1 MIFDGDG
8 MDKTDL
14 TGANIPN
21 YETLIGQSMN
31 YKRRGWGF
39 VLFVFLLSSVAAFT
53 ISYFEMKFSVMVN
66 VLLTLSGVFGLV
78 WFVLYVAGYARFG
91 LDEVATPSFAGV
103 ADGLKDAIIIT
114 ANDGSVVYS
123 NDAYIKLAYRNNGNK
138 NNGINPPEIA
148 FSGNREISDE
158 LYKLANAAK
167 NGQEYYA
174 EMRFRMT
181 TDPMPDENGSL
192 KKTDIGLPNSLWVSA
207 QVTKITSGNF
217 KGGAL
222 WQIQDISN
230 RSDRQEMMINKL
242 KQTIDY
248 LDEAPVGFLSSQPN
262 GDIVFMNST
271 LTKWLGGKKANEF
284 EKNKLNHVVG
294 DNGAMVLNHKNLN
307 FKAGDNVNIDQT
319 LFVDFMKANGSSFAA
334 KILHRVKVEQGE
346 VKKVN
351 SFVMP
356 EMNLND
362 KLADVSADILFSRF
376 FNYAPLGMA
385 ALDNEGVILSANPA
399 FRKMFTADKVTNN
412 ALVNLIAEDSQ
423 KAIKRAIEQALV
435 GKIEAVPIEF
445 TCGEDAKNSG
455 QLFFNRVQA
464 DVGKTDNQ
472 AENVQLI
479 AYLLDT
485 TQQRTLE
492 EQFAQGQKMQAIGQL
507 AGGIAHDFNNVLTAI
522 LGNCE
527 LLLSNIKSSDPTF
540 ADLMGIKSNA
550 NRAAGLVGQLL
561 AFSRR
566 QTLRPS
572 LVTLSDL
579 LSEMRLLFDQLKGK
593 NVNIIMH
600 HGRELGWVKVDHN
613 QLEQVLM
620 NLVVNASHAMPK
632 GGEVAIRTSNVNA
645 RQVRELG
652 HEEMEIQDYVLISVK
667 DNGTGMSEE
676 VQRKI
681 FLPFYTTKEIGKGTG
696 LGLSTAYGIIK
707 QTGGYIYVESE
718 EGIGTEFSI
727 YLPRQYPDEE
737 TLKEMSAKSVKKT
750 EKLKDLS
757 GKGTILLVDDEEGV
771 RSFAVRALQARGY
784 DMLQA
789 EDGIEALELLEAYEG
804 KIDLII
810 SDVMMPG
817 MDGPTMY
824 NNLPEKYKQVTTI
837 FMSGYAEEV
846 YRDQIAED
854 ANIGF
859 LAKPVGIKKLAE
871 TVKLY
876 IDEEE

>member
-1 MIFDGDG
+1 MNKAEQNKPD
-8 MDKTDL
+8 M
-14 TGANIPN
+14 PN
-21 YETLIGQSMN
+21 YEQLVGQTMN

-39 VLFVFLLSSVAAFT
+39 VVFVVLLSIIAGFLLGILEIKLLFWLNVA
-53 ISYFEMKFSVMVN
+53 
-66 VLLTLSGVFGLV
+66 LTTAGVFGLI
-78 WFVLYVAGYARFG
+78 WFVLYIAGYARFG
-91 LDEVATPSFAGV
+91 HEELPTMSFAAV
-103 ADGLKDAIIIT
+103 ADGLKDAIVIT

-123 NDAYIKLAYRNNGNK
+123 NDAYIRLAFKGNNDK
-138 NNGINPPEIA
+138 NNGMNPPEIA
-148 FSGNREISDE
+148 FSGNKDISDE
-158 LYKLANAAK
+158 LYKLANAAQ

-174 EMRFRMT
+174 ELRLRIAG
-181 TDPMPDENGSL
+181 DLADKADAES
-192 KKTDIGLPNSLWVSA
+192 GLSRSQWVSM
-207 QVTKITSGNF
+207 QVTKVTSGNF

-222 WQIQDISN
+222 WQIQDISR
-230 RSDRQEMMINKL
+230 RSDRQEMMISKL

-248 LDEAPVGFLSSQPN
+248 LDEAPVGFLSSQPD
-262 GDIVFMNST
+262 GEIMFMNST
-271 LTKWLGGKKANEF
+271 LAQWLGGKRGAEF
-284 EKNKLNHVVG
+284 EKNKIGHIIG
-294 DNGAMVLNHKNLN
+294 ENGTMVLDPQSLDFEAH
-307 FKAGDNVNIDQT
+307 ANVNIDQT
-319 LFVDFMKANGSSFAA
+319 LHVDFLKSDGSSFAA
-334 KILHRVKVEQGE
+334 KILHRVKVLQGE
-346 VKKVN
+346 IQKVN
-351 SFVMP
+351 SFILP
-356 EMNLND
+356 EQNLND
-362 KLADVSADILFSRF
+362 KLADINADVLFSRF

-385 ALDNEGVILSANPA
+385 ALSKDGAVLSANPA
-399 FRKMFTADKVTNN
+399 FRGLFDDKKVINGRLAD
-412 ALVNLIAEDSQ
+412 LVSNSSKKSIE
-423 KAIKRAIEQALV
+423 RAIEQALV
-435 GKIEAVPIEF
+435 GKIEAVPIDFSSGGDE
-445 TCGEDAKNSG
+445 KNSG
-455 QLFFNRVQA
+455 QLFFNRVRA
-464 DVGKTDNQ
+464 EVGM
-472 AENVQLI
+472 AEGAEENVQLI
-479 AYLLDT
+479 AYILDT
-485 TQQRTLE
+485 TEQRTLE
-492 EQFAQGQKMQAIGQL
+492 AQFAQGQKMQAIGQL

-527 LLLSNIKSSDPTF
+527 LLLSNIKSSDPSF

-550 NRAAGLVGQLL
+550 NRAASLVGQLL

-566 QTLRPS
+566 QTLRPT

-593 NVNIIMH
+593 NVNISMH

-620 NLVVNASHAMPK
+620 NLVVNASHAMPR
-632 GGEVAIRTSNVNA
+632 GGEVSIRTSNVSA
-645 RQVRELG
+645 REIRELD
-652 HEEMEIQDYVLISVK
+652 HKEMTVQDYVLISVK
-667 DNGTGMSEE
+667 DDGSGMPEE
-676 VQRKI
+676 VKRKI
-681 FLPFYTTKEIGKGTG
+681 FLPFYTTKEMGKGTG

-718 EGIGTEFSI
+718 EGVGTEFSI
-727 YLPRQYPDEE
+727 YLPRQYPADSI
-737 TLKEMSAKSVKKT
+737 LKEMRDKKQKNT

-789 EDGIEALELLEAYEG
+789 EDGQEALDLLDEYEG

-810 SDVMMPG
+810 SDVMMPI

-876 IDEEE
+876 MSEDG

>member
-1 MIFDGDG
+1 MS
-8 MDKTDL
+8 KTDL
-14 TGANIPN
+14 SKADMPN
-21 YETLIGQSMN
+21 YEQLIGQSMN

-39 VLFVFLLSSVAAFT
+39 VLFVFLLSGIAALIIT
-53 ISYFEMKFSVMVN
+53 YFEVRFSIVVN
-66 VLLTLSGVFGLV
+66 MFLTISGVFGLI

-103 ADGLKDAIIIT
+103 ADGLKDAIVIT

-123 NDAYIKLAYRNNGNK
+123 NDAYIKLAYRNNRDK
-138 NNGINPPEIA
+138 NNGLNPPEIA
-148 FSGNREISDE
+148 FAGNREISEE

-167 NGQEYYA
+167 NGQEYYV
-174 EMRFRMT
+174 EMRLRLIS
-181 TDPMPDENGSL
+181 DPMSDKAIV
-192 KKTDIGLPNSLWVSA
+192 KKTDMGLPNSLWVSA
-207 QVTKITSGNF
+207 QVTKIASGNF

-230 RSDRQEMMINKL
+230 RSERQEIMINKL

-248 LDEAPVGFLSSQPN
+248 LDEAPVGFLSSRPN
-262 GDIVFMNST
+262 GDISFMNNT
-271 LTKWLGGKKANEF
+271 LAHWLGGKRAAEF
-284 EKNKLNHVVG
+284 EKNKLKHVVG
-294 DNGAMVLNHKNLN
+294 DNGAMVLNHKSLN
-307 FKAGDNVNIDQT
+307 FKNNDSVNIDQT
-319 LFVDFMKANGSSFAA
+319 LHVDFIKSDGMSFAA

-346 VKKVN
+346 VKKIS

-356 EMNLND
+356 EVNIND
-362 KLADVSADILFSRF
+362 KLTDVNADILFSRF

-385 ALDNEGVILSANPA
+385 TLDNGGVILSANPS
-399 FRKMFTADKVTNN
+399 FSRMFNGNKVINNQLKNLMADGSKKS
-412 ALVNLIAEDSQ
+412 IE
-423 KAIKRAIEQALV
+423 RAIEQAKI
-435 GKIEAVPIEF
+435 GKIEAVPIDF
-445 TCGEDAKNSG
+445 SCGEDEKRSG
-455 QLFFNRVQA
+455 QLFFNRVHA
-464 DVGKTDNQ
+464 DVDNVEGDV
-472 AENVQLI
+472 ASVQLI

-485 TQQRTLE
+485 TEHRILE
-492 EQFAQGQKMQAIGQL
+492 AQFSQGQKMQAIGQL

-572 LVTLSDL
+572 LVALADL

-593 NVNIIMH
+593 NVNISIH

-620 NLVVNASHAMPK
+620 NLVVNAGHAMPK
-632 GGEVAIRTSNVNA
+632 GGEIAIKTSNVSA
-645 RQVRELG
+645 REVQELDRK
-652 HEEMEIQDYVLISVK
+652 EMDIQDYVLISVK
-667 DNGTGMSEE
+667 DNGTGMSED

-718 EGIGTEFSI
+718 EGVGTEFHI

-737 TLKEMSAKSVKKT
+737 TLREMSAKSVRKT

-789 EDGIEALELLEAYEG
+789 EDGIEALELLESYEG

-876 IDEEE
+876 INEDE

>member
-1 MIFDGDG
+1 MN
-8 MDKTDL
+8 KTDL
-14 TGANIPN
+14 ADANMPN
-21 YETLIGQSMN
+21 YEQLIGRSMN

-39 VLFVFLLSSVAAFT
+39 VIFVLLLSAIAAIAIGF
-53 ISYFEMKFSVMVN
+53 FEVKFSNFVN
-66 VLLTLSGVFGLV
+66 LFLTLFGVFGLV
-78 WFVLYVAGYARFG
+78 WFVLYVSGYARFG
-91 LDEVATPSFAGV
+91 LDETQTLSFAGV
-103 ADGLKDAIIIT
+103 ADGLKDAIVIT

-123 NDAYIKLAYRNNGNK
+123 NDAYVKLAYQGKNDK
-138 NNGINPPEIA
+138 NNGMNPPEIA
-148 FSGNREISDE
+148 FAGNNEISDE

-174 EMRFRMT
+174 EMRLKMAVA
-181 TDPMPDENGSL
+181 DGDSL
-192 KKTDIGLPNSLWVSA
+192 LKSQWVSA

-248 LDEAPVGFLSSQPN
+248 LDDAPVGFLSSRPN
-262 GDIVFMNST
+262 GEILFMNGT
-271 LTKWLGGKKANEF
+271 LTRWLGGKKNNEF
-284 EKNKLNHVVG
+284 EQNKLKHVVG
-294 DNGAMVLNHKNLN
+294 DNGAMVLNPQSLN
-307 FKAGDNVNIDQT
+307 FENKDNVNIDQT
-319 LFVDFMKANGSSFAA
+319 LHVDFMKSDGQSFPA
-334 KILHRVKVEQGE
+334 KILHRVKVQQGE
-346 VKKVN
+346 LNKIN
-351 SFVMP
+351 SFVLP
-356 EMNLND
+356 EANLND
-362 KLADVSADILFSRF
+362 KLADVNAEMLFSRF

-385 ALDNEGVILSANPA
+385 ALDKDGVILSANPA
-399 FRKMFTADKVTNN
+399 FIKLFEKQKVTNN
-412 ALVNLIAEDSQ
+412 SLIDLVSKDSQ
-423 KAIKRAIEQALV
+423 EPIKKAIGQAMV
-435 GKIEAVPIEF
+435 GDVEAVPIDF
-445 TCGEDAKNSG
+445 ASGEEEKNSG
-455 QLFFNRVQA
+455 QLFFNRVRA
-464 DVGKTDNQ
+464 GIGKTDGG
-472 AENVQLI
+472 AENVQMI
-479 AYLLDT
+479 AYLFDT
-485 TQQRTLE
+485 TTQRTLE
-492 EQFAQGQKMQAIGQL
+492 AQFAQGQKMQAIGQL

-550 NRAAGLVGQLL
+550 NRAASLVGQLL

-593 NVNIIMH
+593 NVKITMK

-620 NLVVNASHAMPK
+620 NLVVNAGHAMPK
-632 GGEVAIRTSNVNA
+632 GGEVVIKTTNVNA
-645 RQVRELG
+645 REIRDLDRK
-652 HEEMEIQDYVLISVK
+652 EMEIQDYVLISVK
-667 DNGTGMSEE
+667 DTGTGMPPD

-681 FLPFYTTKEIGKGTG
+681 FLPFYTTKEMGKGTG

-718 EGIGTEFSI
+718 EGVGTEFTI

-737 TLKEMSAKSVKKT
+737 TLKEMRETKQKT
-750 EKLKDLS
+750 KEKLKDLS

-784 DMLQA
+784 DMLEA
-789 EDGIEALELLEAYEG
+789 DDGTTGLELLESHEG

-824 NNLPEKYKQVTTI
+824 NNLPEKYKHVTTI

-859 LAKPVGIKKLAE
+859 LSKPVGIKKLAE

-876 IDEEE
+876 ISEND

>member
-1 MIFDGDG
+1 MSE
-8 MDKTDL
+8 TDL
-14 TGANIPN
+14 AKADMPN
-21 YETLIGQSMN
+21 YEQLIGQSMN

-39 VLFVFLLSSVAAFT
+39 VLFVFLLSGAAAL
-53 ISYFEMKFSVMVN
+53 ILNYFEMKFSLVVN
-66 VLLTLSGVFGLV
+66 IFLTLSGVFGLI

-103 ADGLKDAIIIT
+103 ADGLKDAIVIT

-123 NDAYIKLAYRNNGNK
+123 NDAYVKLAYRGNRDK
-138 NNGINPPEIA
+138 NNGLNPPEIA
-148 FSGNREISDE
+148 FAGNREISEE

-174 EMRFRMT
+174 EMRLRMA
-181 TDPMPDENGSL
+181 TDPMPNDNGIV
-192 KKTDIGLPNSLWVSA
+192 KKTDIGQPNSLWVSA
-207 QVTKITSGNF
+207 QVTKIASGNF

-230 RSDRQEMMINKL
+230 RSERQEIMINKL

-248 LDEAPVGFLSSQPN
+248 LDEAPVGFLSSRPN
-262 GDIVFMNST
+262 GDISFINHT
-271 LTKWLGGKKANEF
+271 LAHWLGGKRAVEF
-284 EKNKLNHVVG
+284 EKNKLKHVVG
-294 DNGAMVLNHKNLN
+294 DNGAMVLNHKSLN
-307 FKAGDNVNIDQT
+307 YKANDNVNIDQT
-319 LFVDFMKANGSSFAA
+319 LHVDFIKSDGTSFAA

-346 VKKVN
+346 VKKIS

-362 KLADVSADILFSRF
+362 KLSDMNADILFSRF

-385 ALDNEGVILSANPA
+385 ALDENGVILTANPA
-399 FRKMFTADKVTNN
+399 FNRMFDGKKVISNSLKDLMAN
-412 ALVNLIAEDSQ
+412 DSQ
-423 KAIKRAIEQALV
+423 KSIERAIEQAKI
-435 GKIEAVPIEF
+435 GKIEAVPIDF
-445 TCGEDAKNSG
+445 SCGEDEKNSG
-455 QLFFNRVQA
+455 QLFFNRVHA
-464 DVGKTDNQ
+464 EVGKTEDE
-472 AENVQLI
+472 AANVQLI

-485 TQQRTLE
+485 TEQRTLE
-492 EQFAQGQKMQAIGQL
+492 AQFAQGQKMQAIGQL

-527 LLLSNIKSSDPTF
+527 LLLSNIRSSDPTF

-572 LVTLSDL
+572 LVALSDL

-593 NVNIIMH
+593 NVNISIH

-620 NLVVNASHAMPK
+620 NLVVNAGHAMPK
-632 GGEVAIRTSNVNA
+632 GGEIEIGTSNVSA
-645 RQVRELG
+645 REVRELDRK
-652 HEEMEIQDYVLISVK
+652 EMEIQDYILIKVK
-667 DNGTGMSEE
+667 DNGSGMSDE

-718 EGIGTEFSI
+718 EGVGTEFYI
-727 YLPRQYPDEE
+727 YLPRQYPDEA
-737 TLKEMSAKSVKKT
+737 TLKEMSAKSVRKI

-789 EDGIEALELLEAYEG
+789 EDGIEALELLESYEG

-876 IDEEE
+876 ISEDE

>member
-1 MIFDGDG
+1 MNE
-8 MDKTDL
+8 TDL
-14 TGANIPN
+14 DKLNAPN
-21 YETLIGQSMN
+21 YEQLIGQSMN

-39 VLFVFLLSSVAAFT
+39 VLFVFLLSGLAALT
-53 ISYFEMKFSVMVN
+53 ITYFDVKFSFLVN
-66 VLLTLSGVFGLV
+66 VILTLSGVFGLI

-91 LDEVATPSFAGV
+91 LDELPTPSFAGI
-103 ADGLKDAIIIT
+103 ADGLKDAIVIT

-123 NDAYIKLAYRNNGNK
+123 NDAYIRLTYHGENNK
-138 NNGINPPEIA
+138 DDCMNPPEIA
-148 FSGNREISDE
+148 FSRNKDIRDE

-174 EMRFRMT
+174 ELRLRMAGET
-181 TDPMPDENGSL
+181 VGDENSETL
-192 KKTDIGLPNSLWVSA
+192 QRSQWVSV
-207 QVTKITSGNF
+207 QVTKISSGNF

-222 WQIQDISN
+222 WQIQDISK

-248 LDEAPVGFLSSQPN
+248 LDEAPVGFISTRPDGEIL
-262 GDIVFMNST
+262 FMNGS
-271 LTKWLGGKKANEF
+271 LANWLGGKRGNEF
-284 EKNKLNHVVG
+284 EKNKLSHIVG
-294 DNGAMVLNHKNLN
+294 DNGALVMSPQSLEFEAH
-307 FKAGDNVNIDQT
+307 ANVNIDQT
-319 LFVDFMKANGSSFAA
+319 LHVDFIKADGDSFPA
-334 KILHRVKVEQGE
+334 KILHRIKVEQGE
-346 VKKVN
+346 VQKVS

-362 KLADVSADILFSRF
+362 KLADINADILFSRF

-385 ALDNEGVILSANPA
+385 ALGKNGAILSANPA
-399 FRKMFTADKVTNN
+399 FRRLFDDQRVTNSRLID
-412 ALVNLIAEDSQ
+412 LVSNSSRKSID
-423 KAIKRAIEQALV
+423 RAIEQAMV
-435 GKIEAVPIEF
+435 GKLETVPIDFLSGDE
-445 TCGEDAKNSG
+445 EKNSG
-455 QLFFNRVQA
+455 QLFFNRVRAEVGNA
-464 DVGKTDNQ
+464 DGEEEK
-472 AENVQLI
+472 VQLI

-492 EQFAQGQKMQAIGQL
+492 AQFAQGQKMQAIGQL

-527 LLLSNIKSSDPTF
+527 LLLSNIKSSDPSF

-550 NRAAGLVGQLL
+550 NRAASLVGQLL

-566 QTLRPS
+566 QTLRPT

-593 NVNIIMH
+593 NVNISMH

-620 NLVVNASHAMPK
+620 NLVVNAGHAMPK
-632 GGEVAIRTSNVNA
+632 GGEVSIKTSNVSA
-645 RQVRELG
+645 REIRELDRK
-652 HEEMEIQDYVLISVK
+652 EMTIQDYVLISVR

-707 QTGGYIYVESE
+707 QTGGFIYVESE
-718 EGIGTEFSI
+718 EGVGTEFTI

-737 TLKEMSAKSVKKT
+737 TLKEMREKKQRNT

-789 EDGIEALELLEAYEG
+789 EDGQEALDLLDSYEG
-804 KIDLII
+804 TIDLII

-846 YRDQIAED
+846 YRDQIAEN

-876 IDEEE
+876 IDNDD